1 MTPDSSEKKIA
12 YGNLVVNARR
22 IPSDTSVK
30 PEGHSEI
37 LRILSRTADLKPS
50 ATMGD
55 FLRYHSAA
63 SESSAR
69 ACGLITT
76 RRFNRNRR
84 PPGLPIPTVRC
95 FPVNRGVREAVAG
108 ARALTPQKSE
118 GALEP
123 PELSPRFQLPAA
135 AAPERS
141 ACGSR
146 RYLSHANC
154 TPQGF
159 GLRFLPTAPSS
170 HPPPSSSPPR
180 DPSTPAAGWLSCGRG
195 RRTL

>member
-37 LRILSRTADLKPS
+37 LRMLSRTADLKPS

-69 ACGLITT
+69 ACALITT
-76 RRFNRNRR
+76 RRFNRNQR
-84 PPGLPIPTVRC
+84 PLDPPNPTARC
-95 FPVNRGVREAVAG
+95 FQVNRGMREAVAG
-108 ARALTPQKSE
+108 VRALTLQKSE
-118 GALEP
+118 EA
-123 PELSPRFQLPAA
+123 PEHPESNPRFQLPVAVA
-135 AAPERS
+135 LER
-141 ACGSR
+141 
-146 RYLSHANC
+146 
-154 TPQGF
+154 
-159 GLRFLPTAPSS
+159 
-170 HPPPSSSPPR
+170 
-180 DPSTPAAGWLSCGRG
+180 
-195 RRTL
+195 